1 MQRIWPDMST
11 AHAWFA
17 LQTMPRSEKK
27 IDYLLKQK
35 GYECFV
41 PIYRQKRK
49 WSDRTVEI
57 DLPLFPTYLF
67 CYLKPSILGKVIA
80 TQGVTRIVGFGGK
93 PVEIAVEEIEALR
106 LLASS
111 NFIRE
116 PWRYLPDGTPV
127 VVETGPLA
135 GTRGIICP
143 SENGRRLIVSITLL
157 QRSVAIQLDEDTV
170 ISVVADYRESRARL
184 SVESDWA
191 VRLLRRT

>member
-1 MQRIWPDMST
+1 MST
-11 AHAWFA
+11 VQAWFA

-27 IDYLLKQK
+27 IDYLLRQK
-35 GYECFV
+35 GYECFA

-57 DLPLFPTYLF
+57 DLPLFPMYVF
-67 CYLKPSILGKVIA
+67 CYFSPSTLGKIIA

-93 PVEIAVEEIEALR
+93 PAEIAVEEIEALR
-106 LLASS
+106 LLVSS
-111 NFIRE
+111 NFLRE

-135 GTRGIICP
+135 GVQGIICP
-143 SENGRRLIVSITLL
+143 GEKGRRLVISVTLL

-170 ISVVADYRESRARL
+170 VSVAADHKESRARL
-184 SVESDWA
+184 SVESDLA